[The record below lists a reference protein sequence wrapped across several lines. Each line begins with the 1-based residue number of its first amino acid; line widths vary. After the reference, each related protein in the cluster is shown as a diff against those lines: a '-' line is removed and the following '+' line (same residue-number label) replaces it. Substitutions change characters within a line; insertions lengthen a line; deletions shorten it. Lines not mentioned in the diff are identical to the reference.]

1 MMRCMIVDDEPLAL
15 DILENYIRRLPK
27 LQLVQRCNNA
37 LEAYDYLQGGAPVDL
52 MFLDIHMPELTG
64 IDFVK
69 ALSHRPQVIFTTAY
83 DNYALEGFNL
93 DATDYLLKPIAFDR
107 FLKAVDKAATLHA
120 GRQPHP
126 SPSPGGEA
134 PKLHGGAPAAAAT
147 DPGRGASVPVVS
159 NQAGSDDAQGAA
171 ATPEEA
177 FAGGGQTPEG
187 PNAPNGFFVK
197 TDGQMRKVLFAD
209 IRYVE
214 SMKDYVQI
222 HTAHQRLIIHHTMKG
237 MEKAL
242 PRERFMRIHRSYI
255 VARSAVVAVD
265 GNRVQLSGLSSA
277 SSGAGGGKGATT
289 QKGDQVWLPVGAA
302 HREALHQWIQR
313 FNLPDA

>member
-27 LQLVQRCNNA
+27 LSLVQRCNNA
-37 LEAYDYLQGGAPVDL
+37 LEAYDYLQGGNSVDL

-69 ALSHRPQVIFTTAY
+69 ALSQRPQVIFTTAY

-120 GRQPHP
+120 GRQPQT
-126 SPSPGGEA
+126 SAPG
-134 PKLHGGAPAAAAT
+134 PAPA
-147 DPGRGASVPVVS
+147 PVP
-159 NQAGSDDAQGAA
+159 QAGLSPEANGA
-171 ATPEEA
+171 
-177 FAGGGQTPEG
+177 
-187 PNAPNGFFVK
+187 NAPSTEEQNASELAQNGFFVK
-197 TDGQMRKVLFAD
+197 ADGQMRKVLFDD
-209 IRYVE
+209 IRYME

-222 HTAHQRLIIHHTMKG
+222 HTAQQRLVIHHTMKG

-242 PRERFMRIHRSYI
+242 PQDRFMRIHRSYI
-255 VARSAVVAVD
+255 VARKAVVAVE
-265 GNRVQLSGLSSA
+265 GNQVQVSGLGASA
-277 SSGAGGGKGATT
+277 AEGSGHGSI
-289 QKGDQVWLPVGAA
+289 WLPVGAA
-302 HREALHQWIQR
+302 HREAVQDWVQG
-313 FNLPDA
+313 FNLPGA